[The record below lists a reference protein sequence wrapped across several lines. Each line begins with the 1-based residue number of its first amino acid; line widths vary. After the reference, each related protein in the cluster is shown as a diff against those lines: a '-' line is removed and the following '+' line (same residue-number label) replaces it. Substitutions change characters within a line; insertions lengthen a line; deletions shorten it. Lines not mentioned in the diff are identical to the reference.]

1 MSCLRSTQADALGQ
15 PCQGD
20 RAQAKNRRAGDGPAA
35 RPVSSAMTLF
45 VSDLHLGRGTPDQT
59 RDAERDAVAMLRAHE
74 EALVGGGTLVLLGDV
89 FDQYIEY
96 RHLVPRSAPRL
107 VGLLADW
114 ADRGARIFY
123 VVGNRDPWHVDF
135 FERDIGVTVLRT
147 PTRVEAD
154 GVGVYLAH
162 GDGAGR
168 PAGRAPLQPLLR
180 APLMARLYRMG
191 LPGDTG
197 YALARWTAR
206 RFGSDGS
213 ATPAEAAALQKAA
226 ARLLDRSDLGVVAF
240 GHSHAPA
247 LNTTAAGT
255 YLNPGYWFGDRTF
268 ARLDADGVALFRW
281 THGTA
286 EPLNAAAG
294 TAALS

>member
-1 MSCLRSTQADALGQ
+1 
-15 PCQGD
+15 
-20 RAQAKNRRAGDGPAA
+20 
-35 RPVSSAMTLF
+35 MTLF
-45 VSDLHLGRGTPDQT
+45 VSDLHLGRGTPEAT
-59 RDAERDAVAMLRAHE
+59 RAAERDAVAMLRAHE
-74 EALVGGGTLVLLGDV
+74 APLVDGGTLVLLGDV

-96 RHLVPRSAPRL
+96 RHLVPKGAPRL

-114 ADRGARIFY
+114 ADRGARILY

-135 FERDIGVTVLRT
+135 FERDVGVTVLRR
-147 PTRVEAD
+147 PTRVEAG

-168 PAGRAPLQPLLR
+168 PAGHSPLQPLLR

-191 LPGDTG
+191 LPGDAG

-213 ATPAEAAALQKAA
+213 ATPAEADALRDAA
-226 ARLLDRSDLGVVAF
+226 ARLLDRPDVDVVAF

-247 LNTTAAGT
+247 LNTTASGT

-268 ARLDADGVALFRW
+268 ARLDADGAALFRW
-281 THGTA
+281 TRGAA
-286 EPLNAAAG
+286 EPFGAAG
-294 TAALS
+294 RVRTAALS